1 MNFTAR
7 HLAYLFG
14 ILLLISLAA
23 NVFFYQQVTAVTST
37 SDTSETKNE
46 SVTSLESATSEDTSD
61 TSADTEQVVAST
73 ETERMEELTTR
84 ATRFIE
90 YAFTITED
98 SYTTQK
104 RQAKDVMSEELAAT
118 LFAADGSDVGT
129 FETTVRDI
137 EVFPSVSGIDCL
149 VRFEQ
154 DLLITETGYEETT
167 QELLALTFE
176 SIDGRLVVT
185 AMEDLTPEGGI

>member
-14 ILLLISLAA
+14 VLLLISIAA
-23 NVFFYQQVTAVTST
+23 NIFFYQRVAPAPNTSN
-37 SDTSETKNE
+37 TSEIQNE
-46 SVTSLESATSEDTSD
+46 STVPSKSVTSEESSSD
-61 TSADTEQVVAST
+61 TEPVVAST

-84 ATRFIE
+84 ATHFIE
-90 YAFTITED
+90 YAFTITKD

-104 RQAKDVMSEELAAT
+104 RQAKDVMSEEFAAN
-118 LFAADGSDVGT
+118 LFAANGSDVGT

-137 EVFPSVSGIDCL
+137 EVFPSVSGEDCL
-149 VRFEQ
+149 VRFKQ
-154 DLLITETGYEETT
+154 DLLIIETGYEETT

-176 SIDGRLVVT
+176 SINGRLVVT
-185 AMEDLTPEGGI
+185 EMEDLTPEGGI

>member
-1 MNFTAR
+1 MNFTTR

-14 ILLLISLAA
+14 VLLLISLAA
-23 NVFFYQQVTAVTST
+23 NAFFYQQATAVTSI
-37 SDTSETKNE
+37 SDPSETKNE
-46 SVTSLESATSEDTSD
+46 SVTSLESATSEDTS
-61 TSADTEQVVAST
+61 ADTEQVVASK

-84 ATRFIE
+84 ATRFVE
-90 YAFTITED
+90 YAFTITKD

-129 FETTVRDI
+129 FETTVRNI
-137 EVFPSVSGIDCL
+137 EVFPSVSGEDCL

-154 DLLITETGYEETT
+154 HLWITETGYEETT

-176 SIDGRLVVT
+176 SIEGRLVVT
-185 AMEDLTPEGGI
+185 EMEDLTPEGGI

>member
-1 MNFTAR
+1 MNFTGR

-14 ILLLISLAA
+14 VLLLISLAA
-23 NVFFYQQVTAVTST
+23 NIFFYQRAAPAANTSNT
-37 SDTSETKNE
+37 RETQNE
-46 SVTSLESATSEDTSD
+46 SITPSKSVTSEDAPSD
-61 TSADTEQVVAST
+61 TEPVVAST
-73 ETERMEELTTR
+73 EKERMEELTTR
-84 ATRFIE
+84 ATRFVE
-90 YAFTITED
+90 YAFTITRE

-104 RQAKDVMSEELAAT
+104 RQAKDVMSEDIEAI

-129 FETTVRDI
+129 FETTVRNI
-137 EVFPSVSGIDCL
+137 EVFPSASEEHCL

-154 DLLITETGYEETT
+154 DLVITETGYEETT

-185 AMEDLTPEGGI
+185 EMEDLTPEGGI

>member
-1 MNFTAR
+1 MNFTAS

-14 ILLLISLAA
+14 VLLLISLAA
-23 NVFFYQQVTAVTST
+23 NAFFYQQVTAVTST
-37 SDTSETKNE
+37 SDPSETKNE
-46 SVTSLESATSEDTSD
+46 SVTSLESATSEDTS
-61 TSADTEQVVAST
+61 ADTEQVVASK

-84 ATRFIE
+84 ATRFVE
-90 YAFTITED
+90 YAFTITKD

-104 RQAKDVMSEELAAT
+104 RQSKDVMSEELAAT

-137 EVFPSVSGIDCL
+137 EVFPSDSGEDCL

-154 DLLITETGYEETT
+154 HLLITETSYEETT

-176 SIDGRLVVT
+176 SIEGRLVVT
-185 AMEDLTPEGGI
+185 EMEDLTPEGGI

>member
-14 ILLLISLAA
+14 VLLLISLAA
-23 NVFFYQQVTAVTST
+23 NSFFYQQATAVTSI
-37 SDTSETKNE
+37 SDPSETKNE
-46 SVTSLESATSEDTSD
+46 SVTSLESATSEDTS
-61 TSADTEQVVAST
+61 ADTEQVVASK
-73 ETERMEELTTR
+73 ETERMEELTTQ
-84 ATRFIE
+84 ATRFVE
-90 YAFTITED
+90 YVFTITKD

-104 RQAKDVMSEELAAT
+104 RQAKNVMSEELAAT

-137 EVFPSVSGIDCL
+137 EVFPSVSGEDCL

-154 DLLITETGYEETT
+154 HLLITETGYEETT

-185 AMEDLTPEGGI
+185 EMEDLTPEGGI

>member
-14 ILLLISLAA
+14 VLLLISIAA
-23 NVFFYQQVTAVTST
+23 NVFFYQQVTVVTST

-46 SVTSLESATSEDTSD
+46 SVTSLESATSEES
-61 TSADTEQVVAST
+61 SADTESVVAST
-73 ETERMEELTTR
+73 ETERMEELTTY
-84 ATRFIE
+84 ATRFVE
-90 YAFTITED
+90 YVFTVTND

-104 RQAKDVMSEELAAT
+104 RQAKDVMSEELTAT

-129 FETTVRDI
+129 FETTVRNI
-137 EVFPSVSGIDCL
+137 EVFPSVSGEDCL
-149 VRFEQ
+149 VRCEQ
-154 DLLITETGYEETT
+154 DLVITETGYEETT

-185 AMEDLTPEGGI
+185 EMEDLTLEGGI

>member
-14 ILLLISLAA
+14 VLLLISLAA
-23 NVFFYQQVTAVTST
+23 NIFFYQRVAPAANTSNA
-37 SDTSETKNE
+37 SETQNE
-46 SVTSLESATSEDTSD
+46 SVTPYESATSEETSSD
-61 TSADTEQVVAST
+61 TEPVVAST
-73 ETERMEELTTR
+73 ETERMKELTTR
-84 ATRFIE
+84 VTRFVE
-90 YAFTITED
+90 YAFTITKD

-118 LFAADGSDVGT
+118 LFVADGSDVGT

-137 EVFPSVSGIDCL
+137 EVFPSASGEDCL
-149 VRFEQ
+149 VRFKQ
-154 DLLITETGYEETT
+154 DLLITETGYEETM

-176 SIDGRLVVT
+176 SINGRLVVT
-185 AMEDLTPEGGI
+185 EMEDLTPEGGI

>member
-7 HLAYLFG
+7 HLASLFG
-14 ILLLISLAA
+14 VLLLISLAA
-23 NVFFYQQVTAVTST
+23 NVFFYQQVTAVTSS
-37 SDTSETKNE
+37 SDPSETKNE
-46 SVTSLESATSEDTSD
+46 SVTSLESATSEDTS
-61 TSADTEQVVAST
+61 ADTEQVVASP
-73 ETERMEELTTR
+73 ETERMEELTTQ
-84 ATRFIE
+84 ATRFVE
-90 YAFTITED
+90 YAFTITKD

-104 RQAKDVMSEELAAT
+104 RQSKDVMSEELAAT

-137 EVFPSVSGIDCL
+137 EVFPSVSEENCL
-149 VRFEQ
+149 VWFEQ

-176 SIDGRLVVT
+176 FIDGRLVVT
-185 AMEDLTPEGGI
+185 EMEDLTPEGGI

>member
-7 HLAYLFG
+7 HLAHLFG
-14 ILLLISLAA
+14 VLLLISIAA

-46 SVTSLESATSEDTSD
+46 SVTPSESETSKESA
-61 TSADTEQVVAST
+61 ADTEPVVTST

-84 ATRFIE
+84 ATRFVE
-90 YAFTITED
+90 YAFTITKD

-104 RQAKDVMSEELAAT
+104 RQAKDVMSEELAAI

-137 EVFPSVSGIDCL
+137 EVFPSISGEDCL
-149 VRFEQ
+149 VLFEQ

-167 QELLALTFE
+167 QELLTLTFE

-185 AMEDLTPEGGI
+185 VMEDLTPKGGI

>member
-14 ILLLISLAA
+14 VLLLISLAA
-23 NVFFYQQVTAVTST
+23 NVFSYQQVTAVTRTSEASQTENEIVTPPEST
-37 SDTSETKNE
+37 S
-46 SVTSLESATSEDTSD
+46 SEDTSV
-61 TSADTEQVVAST
+61 DTEPVVAST
-73 ETERMEELTTR
+73 ETERMEELMTQ
-84 ATRFIE
+84 ATRFVE
-90 YAFTITED
+90 YAFTISKD

-104 RQAKDVMSEELAAT
+104 RQAKDVMSEDLAAT

-137 EVFPSVSGIDCL
+137 EVFPSVSGEDCL

-176 SIDGRLVVT
+176 SIDGRFVVSE
-185 AMEDLTPEGGI
+185 MEDLTPEGGI

>member
-14 ILLLISLAA
+14 VLLLISLAA
-23 NVFFYQQVTAVTST
+23 NAFFYQQVTAVTST
-37 SDTSETKNE
+37 SDPSETKNE
-46 SVTSLESATSEDTSD
+46 SVTSLESATSEDTS
-61 TSADTEQVVAST
+61 ADTEQVVASK

-84 ATRFIE
+84 ATRFVE
-90 YAFTITED
+90 YAFTITKD

-137 EVFPSVSGIDCL
+137 EVFPSVSGEDCL

-154 DLLITETGYEETT
+154 HLLITETGYEETT

-176 SIDGRLVVT
+176 SIEGRLVVT
-185 AMEDLTPEGGI
+185 EMEDLTPEGGI

>member
-14 ILLLISLAA
+14 VLLLISLAA
-23 NVFFYQQVTAVTST
+23 NAFFYQQATAVTSI
-37 SDTSETKNE
+37 SDPSETKNE
-46 SVTSLESATSEDTSD
+46 SVTSLESATSEDTS
-61 TSADTEQVVAST
+61 ADTEQVVASK

-84 ATRFIE
+84 ATRFVE
-90 YAFTITED
+90 YAFTITKD

-104 RQAKDVMSEELAAT
+104 RQSKDVMSEELAAT
-118 LFAADGSDVGT
+118 LFAADGSDVST

-137 EVFPSVSGIDCL
+137 EVFPSVSGEDCL

-154 DLLITETGYEETT
+154 HLWITETGYEETT
-167 QELLALTFE
+167 QELLALMFE
-176 SIDGRLVVT
+176 SIDGRLIVT
-185 AMEDLTPEGGI
+185 EMEDLTPKGGI

>member
-1 MNFTAR
+1 MNFTVR

-23 NVFFYQQVTAVTST
+23 NIFFYQRAAPTANTSNMR
-37 SDTSETKNE
+37 ETENE
-46 SVTSLESATSEDTSD
+46 SNTPSKSVTSGETSSD
-61 TSADTEQVVAST
+61 TEPVVAST

-90 YAFTITED
+90 YAFTITKD

-104 RQAKDVMSEELAAT
+104 RQAKDVMSDDLAAT

-129 FETTVRDI
+129 FETTVRDV
-137 EVFPSVSGIDCL
+137 EVFPSVSGEDCL

-154 DLLITETGYEETT
+154 DLLITETGYAETT

-185 AMEDLTPEGGI
+185 EMEDLTPEGGI

>member
-14 ILLLISLAA
+14 VLLLISLAA
-23 NVFFYQQVTAVTST
+23 NVFFYQQLTAVTRT
-37 SDTSETKNE
+37 SDTNQTENE
-46 SVTSLESATSEDTSD
+46 SVTPSEPGALEESSSD
-61 TSADTEQVVAST
+61 TEPVVAST

-84 ATRFIE
+84 ATRFVE
-90 YAFTITED
+90 YAFTITKD

-118 LFAADGSDVGT
+118 LFGADGSDVGT
-129 FETTVRDI
+129 FETNVRDI
-137 EVFPSVSGIDCL
+137 EVFPSASGEDCL

-176 SIDGRLVVT
+176 SIDGHLIVT
-185 AMEDLTPEGGI
+185 EMEDLTAEGGI

>member
-14 ILLLISLAA
+14 VLLLISIAA
-23 NVFFYQQVTAVTST
+23 NVFFYQQATAVTST
-37 SDTSETKNE
+37 SDTSERKNE
-46 SVTSLESATSEDTSD
+46 SVTSLESATSEES
-61 TSADTEQVVAST
+61 SSDTEQVVAST

-84 ATRFIE
+84 ATRFVE
-90 YAFTITED
+90 YAFTITKD

-104 RQAKDVMSEELAAT
+104 RQSKDVMSDELAAT

-137 EVFPSVSGIDCL
+137 EVFPSVSGEDCL

-154 DLLITETGYEETT
+154 DLLITETGYKETT

>member
-14 ILLLISLAA
+14 VLLLISLAA
-23 NVFFYQQVTAVTST
+23 NAFFYQQATAVTST

-46 SVTSLESATSEDTSD
+46 SVTSLESATSED

-90 YAFTITED
+90 YAFTITKD

-137 EVFPSVSGIDCL
+137 EVFPSVSGEDCL

-167 QELLALTFE
+167 QELLVLTFE

>member
-14 ILLLISLAA
+14 VLLLISLAA

-37 SDTSETKNE
+37 SDTSQTENE
-46 SVTSLESATSEDTSD
+46 SVTPSEPATSEES
-61 TSADTEQVVAST
+61 SADTEPVVAST

-84 ATRFIE
+84 ATRFVE
-90 YAFTITED
+90 YAFTITKD

-104 RQAKDVMSEELAAT
+104 RQAKDVMSEELVTT

-137 EVFPSVSGIDCL
+137 EAFPSVSGDHCL

-176 SIDGRLVVT
+176 SIDGHLIVT
-185 AMEDLTPEGGI
+185 EMEDLTPEGGS

>member
-1 MNFTAR
+1 MNFTTR

-14 ILLLISLAA
+14 VLLLISIAA
-23 NVFFYQQVTAVTST
+23 NVFFYQQVMAVTST

-46 SVTSLESATSEDTSD
+46 SITSPESATSEETS
-61 TSADTEQVVAST
+61 SDTEQVAAST
-73 ETERMEELTTR
+73 ETERMKELTTR
-84 ATRFIE
+84 ATRFVE
-90 YAFTITED
+90 YAFTITKD

-104 RQAKDVMSEELAAT
+104 RQAKDVMSDELAAN

-129 FETTVRDI
+129 FETTVRNV
-137 EVFPSVSGIDCL
+137 EVFPSASGEACL

-154 DLLITETGYEETT
+154 DLLITETGYEETN

-176 SIDGRLVVT
+176 SIDGRLIVT
-185 AMEDLTPEGGI
+185 ETEDLTPEGGI

>member
-14 ILLLISLAA
+14 VLLLISIAA
-23 NVFFYQQVTAVTST
+23 NVFFYQQATAVTST
-37 SDTSETKNE
+37 SDTNQTENE
-46 SVTSLESATSEDTSD
+46 SVTHSESVTSEES
-61 TSADTEQVVAST
+61 SSDTEQVVASK

-84 ATRFIE
+84 ATRFVE
-90 YAFTITED
+90 YAFTITKD

-104 RQAKDVMSEELAAT
+104 RQAKDVMSEELAVT

-129 FETTVRDI
+129 FETTALNI
-137 EVFPSVSGIDCL
+137 EVFPSVSGEECL

-185 AMEDLTPEGGI
+185 EMEELTPEGGI

>member
-1 MNFTAR
+1 MNFTTR

-14 ILLLISLAA
+14 VLLVISLAA
-23 NVFFYQQVTAVTST
+23 NVFFYQQVTAVTSY
-37 SDTSETKNE
+37 SNASETENE
-46 SVTSLESATSEDTSD
+46 SVAPFESATSEA

-73 ETERMEELTTR
+73 GTEQMEELTTR
-84 ATRFIE
+84 ATRFVE
-90 YAFTITED
+90 YAFTITKD

-129 FETTVRDI
+129 YETTVRDI
-137 EVFPSVSGIDCL
+137 EVFPSASGEACL

-176 SIDGRLVVT
+176 SIDGRFVVT
-185 AMEDLTPEGGI
+185 EMEDLTPEGGI

>member
-14 ILLLISLAA
+14 VLLLISLAA
-23 NVFFYQQVTAVTST
+23 NAFFYQQATPVTST
-37 SDTSETKNE
+37 SDPSKMKNE
-46 SVTSLESATSEDTSD
+46 SVTSLESATSDD
-61 TSADTEQVVAST
+61 TSADTEPVVAST
-73 ETERMEELTTR
+73 KTERMEELMTQ
-84 ATRFIE
+84 ATHFVE
-90 YAFTITED
+90 YAFTISKD

-104 RQAKDVMSEELAAT
+104 RQAKDVMSDDLAAT

-137 EVFPSVSGIDCL
+137 EVFPSVSGEDCL

-154 DLLITETGYEETT
+154 DLLITETGYEEMT
-167 QELLALTFE
+167 QELLVLTFE
-176 SIDGRLVVT
+176 SIDGHLVVT
-185 AMEDLTPEGGI
+185 EMEDLTPEGGI

>member
-14 ILLLISLAA
+14 VLLLISTAA
-23 NVFFYQQVTAVTST
+23 NIFFYQRVTPAANTSN
-37 SDTSETKNE
+37 TSETQSESTVPSK
-46 SVTSLESATSEDTSD
+46 SVTSEESSSY
-61 TSADTEQVVAST
+61 TEPVVAST
-73 ETERMEELTTR
+73 ETERMEELTTH

-90 YAFTITED
+90 YAFTITKD

-104 RQAKDVMSEELAAT
+104 RQAKDVMSEEIAAN

-137 EVFPSVSGIDCL
+137 EVFPSVSGEDCL

-185 AMEDLTPEGGI
+185 EMEDLTPEGGI

>member
-14 ILLLISLAA
+14 VLLLISLAA
-23 NVFFYQQVTAVTST
+23 NAFFYQQATAVTST
-37 SDTSETKNE
+37 SDTNQTENE
-46 SVTSLESATSEDTSD
+46 SVTPSESATSEATS
-61 TSADTEQVVAST
+61 SDTEQVVAST
-73 ETERMEELTTR
+73 ETERIDELTTR
-84 ATRFIE
+84 ATRFVE
-90 YAFTITED
+90 YAFTITKD

-137 EVFPSVSGIDCL
+137 EVFPSVSGEDCL

-167 QELLALTFE
+167 QELLALTFK

>member
-14 ILLLISLAA
+14 VLLLISLAA
-23 NVFFYQQVTAVTST
+23 NAFFYQQATAVTST
-37 SDTSETKNE
+37 SDPSETKNE
-46 SVTSLESATSEDTSD
+46 SVTSLESATSED

-73 ETERMEELTTR
+73 ETERMEELVTR

-90 YAFTITED
+90 YAFTITKD

-137 EVFPSVSGIDCL
+137 KVFPSASGEDCL

-154 DLLITETGYEETT
+154 DLLILETGYEETT

-176 SIDGRLVVT
+176 SIDGRFVVT
-185 AMEDLTPEGGI
+185 EMEDLTPKGGI

>member
-14 ILLLISLAA
+14 VLLLISLAA

-46 SVTSLESATSEDTSD
+46 SVTSLESATSEDTS
-61 TSADTEQVVAST
+61 ADTEQVVASK

-84 ATRFIE
+84 ATRFVE
-90 YAFTITED
+90 YAFTITKD

-104 RQAKDVMSEELAAT
+104 RQSKDVMSEELAAT

-137 EVFPSVSGIDCL
+137 EVFPSVSGEDCL

-154 DLLITETGYEETT
+154 ELWITETGYEETT

-185 AMEDLTPEGGI
+185 EMEDLTPEGGI

>member
-14 ILLLISLAA
+14 VLLLISLAA
-23 NVFFYQQVTAVTST
+23 NAFFYQQVTAVTST
-37 SDTSETKNE
+37 SDPSVMKNE
-46 SVTSLESATSEDTSD
+46 SVTPSESATSEESA
-61 TSADTEQVVAST
+61 ADTEPVVTST
-73 ETERMEELTTR
+73 ETERMAELTTR
-84 ATRFIE
+84 ATRFIK
-90 YAFTITED
+90 YAFTVTKD

-104 RQAKDVMSEELAAT
+104 RQAKDVMSENLTAT

-129 FETTVRDI
+129 FETTIRDI
-137 EVFPSVSGIDCL
+137 EVFPAASGEACL

-154 DLLITETGYEETT
+154 DLLIIETGYEETT

-176 SIDGRLVVT
+176 SVDGRLVVT
-185 AMEDLTPEGGI
+185 EMEDLTPEGGI

>member
-14 ILLLISLAA
+14 VLLLISLAA
-23 NVFFYQQVTAVTST
+23 NIFFYQEMTAVTST
-37 SDTSETKNE
+37 SDASETQNE
-46 SVTSLESATSEDTSD
+46 SIIPSKSVTFEDTPS
-61 TSADTEQVVAST
+61 DTEQVVAST
-73 ETERMEELTTR
+73 ETERMKELTTR
-84 ATRFIE
+84 ATRFVE
-90 YAFTITED
+90 YAFTISKD

-104 RQAKDVMSEELAAT
+104 RQAKDVMSDDLAAT
-118 LFAADGSDVGT
+118 LFAADGIDVGT
-129 FETTVRDI
+129 FETTVRDV
-137 EVFPSVSGIDCL
+137 EVFPSVSGEDCL

-176 SIDGRLVVT
+176 SINGHLVVT
-185 AMEDLTPEGGI
+185 EMEDLTPEGGI

>member
-14 ILLLISLAA
+14 VLLLISIAA
-23 NVFFYQQVTAVTST
+23 NVFFYQQATAVTST
-37 SDTSETKNE
+37 SDTSERKNE
-46 SVTSLESATSEDTSD
+46 SVTSLESATSEDTS
-61 TSADTEQVVAST
+61 ADTEQVVASK
-73 ETERMEELTTR
+73 ETERMEELMTR
-84 ATRFIE
+84 ATRFVE
-90 YAFTITED
+90 YAFTITKD

-129 FETTVRDI
+129 FETTVRNI
-137 EVFPSVSGIDCL
+137 EVFPSVSGEDCL

-154 DLLITETGYEETT
+154 HLWITETGYEETT

-176 SIDGRLVVT
+176 SIDGRLIIT
-185 AMEDLTPEGGI
+185 EIEDLTPEGGI

>member
-14 ILLLISLAA
+14 VLLLISIAA

-37 SDTSETKNE
+37 SDASETKNA
-46 SVTSLESATSEDTSD
+46 SVAPPEPATSEESA
-61 TSADTEQVVAST
+61 ADTEPVVAST

-84 ATRFIE
+84 ATRFVE
-90 YAFTITED
+90 YAFTITKD

-137 EVFPSVSGIDCL
+137 EVFPSVSGEECL

-167 QELLALTFE
+167 QELLTLTFE

-185 AMEDLTPEGGI
+185 EMEDLTPEGGI

>member
-14 ILLLISLAA
+14 VLLLISLAA
-23 NVFFYQQVTAVTST
+23 NAFFYQQATAVTSI
-37 SDTSETKNE
+37 SDPSETKNE
-46 SVTSLESATSEDTSD
+46 SVTSLESATSEDTS
-61 TSADTEQVVAST
+61 ADTEQVVASK

-84 ATRFIE
+84 ATRFVE
-90 YAFTITED
+90 YAFTITKD

-129 FETTVRDI
+129 FETTVRNI
-137 EVFPSVSGIDCL
+137 EVFPSVSGEDCL

-154 DLLITETGYEETT
+154 HLWITETGYEETT

-176 SIDGRLVVT
+176 SIEGRLVVT
-185 AMEDLTPEGGI
+185 EMEDLTSEGGI

>member
-14 ILLLISLAA
+14 VLLLVSLAA
-23 NVFFYQQVTAVTST
+23 NAFFYQQATAVTSI
-37 SDTSETKNE
+37 SDPSETKNE
-46 SVTSLESATSEDTSD
+46 SVTSLESATSEDTS
-61 TSADTEQVVAST
+61 ADTEQVVASK
-73 ETERMEELTTR
+73 ETERMEELTTQ
-84 ATRFIE
+84 ATRFVE
-90 YAFTITED
+90 YAFTITKE

-137 EVFPSVSGIDCL
+137 EVFPSDSGEECL
-149 VRFEQ
+149 IRFEQ
-154 DLLITETGYEETT
+154 DLSITETGYEEVT

-176 SIDGRLVVT
+176 SIDGHLVVT
-185 AMEDLTPEGGI
+185 EMEDLTPEGGI

>member
-14 ILLLISLAA
+14 VLLLISLAA

-46 SVTSLESATSEDTSD
+46 SVTSLESATSEDTS
-61 TSADTEQVVAST
+61 ADTEQVVAST

-90 YAFTITED
+90 YAFTIMKD

-118 LFAADGSDVGT
+118 LFAADGNDVGT

>member
-1 MNFTAR
+1 MNFTTR

-14 ILLLISLAA
+14 VLLLISLAA
-23 NVFFYQQVTAVTST
+23 NVFFYQRAAPAASA
-37 SDTSETKNE
+37 SNTSETQNE
-46 SVTSLESATSEDTSD
+46 SNVSSESATPADTS
-61 TSADTEQVVAST
+61 TDTERIATST
-73 ETERMEELTTR
+73 EIERLQELTTR
-84 ATRFIE
+84 ATRFVE
-90 YAFTITED
+90 YAFTVTKD

-104 RQAKDVMSEELAAT
+104 RQAKEVMSEELVTT

-137 EVFPSVSGIDCL
+137 EAFPSVSGDHCL

-185 AMEDLTPEGGI
+185 EMEDLTPEGGI

>member
-14 ILLLISLAA
+14 VLLLISIAA

-37 SDTSETKNE
+37 SDTNQTENE
-46 SVTSLESATSEDTSD
+46 SVTHSESVTSEES
-61 TSADTEQVVAST
+61 SSGTEQVVAST
-73 ETERMEELTTR
+73 ETKRMEELATR
-84 ATRFIE
+84 ATRFVE
-90 YAFTITED
+90 YAFTITKD

-118 LFAADGSDVGT
+118 LFAADGNDVGT

-137 EVFPSVSGIDCL
+137 KVFPSASGENCL

-154 DLLITETGYEETT
+154 NLLITETGYEETT

>member
-14 ILLLISLAA
+14 VLLLISLAA
-23 NVFFYQQVTAVTST
+23 NAFFYQQATAVTGT
-37 SDTSETKNE
+37 SDPSETKNE
-46 SVTSLESATSEDTSD
+46 SVTSLESATSEDTS
-61 TSADTEQVVAST
+61 ADTEQVVASK

-84 ATRFIE
+84 ATRFVE
-90 YAFTITED
+90 YAFTITKD

-104 RQAKDVMSEELAAT
+104 RQSKDVMSEELAAT

-137 EVFPSVSGIDCL
+137 EVFPSLSGEDCL

-154 DLLITETGYEETT
+154 ELWITETGYEETT

-176 SIDGRLVVT
+176 SIEGRLVVT
-185 AMEDLTPEGGI
+185 EMEDLTPEGGI

>member
-14 ILLLISLAA
+14 VLLLISLAA

-37 SDTSETKNE
+37 SDPSETKNE
-46 SVTSLESATSEDTSD
+46 SVTSLESATSKD

-90 YAFTITED
+90 YAFTITKD

-104 RQAKDVMSEELAAT
+104 RQAKDVMSEQLAAT

-137 EVFPSVSGIDCL
+137 EVFPSVSGEDCL

>member
-7 HLAYLFG
+7 HIAYLSG
-14 ILLLISLAA
+14 VLLLISLAA
-23 NVFFYQQVTAVTST
+23 NVFFYQQVTAVTSY
-37 SDTSETKNE
+37 SNASETENE
-46 SVTSLESATSEDTSD
+46 SVAPFESATSEA
-61 TSADTEQVVAST
+61 TSADTEPIVTST

-84 ATRFIE
+84 ATRFVE
-90 YAFTITED
+90 YAFTITKD

-137 EVFPSVSGIDCL
+137 EVFPSVSGEDCL

-176 SIDGRLVVT
+176 SIEGRLIVT
-185 AMEDLTPEGGI
+185 EMEDLTPEGGI

>member
-14 ILLLISLAA
+14 VLLLISLAA
-23 NVFFYQQVTAVTST
+23 NAFFYQQATAVTSI
-37 SDTSETKNE
+37 SDPSETKNE
-46 SVTSLESATSEDTSD
+46 SVTSLESATSEDTS
-61 TSADTEQVVAST
+61 ADTEQVVASK

-90 YAFTITED
+90 YAFTITKD

-118 LFAADGSDVGT
+118 LFAADGIDVGT

-137 EVFPSVSGIDCL
+137 EVFPSVSGEDCL

-185 AMEDLTPEGGI
+185 EMEDLTPEGGI

>member
-14 ILLLISLAA
+14 VLLLISLAA
-23 NVFFYQQVTAVTST
+23 NAFFYQQATAVTST

-46 SVTSLESATSEDTSD
+46 SVTSLESATSEDTS
-61 TSADTEQVVAST
+61 ADTEQVVASK

-84 ATRFIE
+84 ATRFVE
-90 YAFTITED
+90 YAFTITKD

-137 EVFPSVSGIDCL
+137 EVFPSASGENCL

-154 DLLITETGYEETT
+154 NLLITETGYEETT

-176 SIDGRLVVT
+176 SIEGRLVVT

>member
-14 ILLLISLAA
+14 VLLLISIAA
-23 NVFFYQQVTAVTST
+23 NIFFYQQVTAVTST
-37 SDTSETKNE
+37 SDTSETKHE
-46 SVTSLESATSEDTSD
+46 SVTPSESATSKESV
-61 TSADTEQVVAST
+61 TETEPVVAST
-73 ETERMEELTTR
+73 ETKRMEELTTR
-84 ATRFIE
+84 ATRFVE
-90 YAFTITED
+90 YAFTITKD

-118 LFAADGSDVGT
+118 LFAADGSDVST

-137 EVFPSVSGIDCL
+137 EVFPSVSGENCL

-154 DLLITETGYEETT
+154 HLLITETGYEETT
-167 QELLALTFE
+167 QELLTLTFE

-185 AMEDLTPEGGI
+185 DMEDLTPEGGI